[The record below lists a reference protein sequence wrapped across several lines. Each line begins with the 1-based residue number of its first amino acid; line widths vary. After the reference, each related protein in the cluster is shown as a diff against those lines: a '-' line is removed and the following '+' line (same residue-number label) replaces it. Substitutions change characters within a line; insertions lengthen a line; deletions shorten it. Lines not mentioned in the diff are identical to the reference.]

1 MNTISIDCGA
11 SFIKG
16 ALFSEGK
23 IVDRKDFST
32 PSESSVNDVF
42 YTDKVE
48 NIIKGVKAIIDYF
61 LNDQKEINICI
72 SNEMHGFILAY
83 EDDTPY
89 TGYVSWQKEFGSIKL
104 DDLSSVDILS
114 GDEFC
119 TAITRTGMNLRAGL
133 PSSNL
138 LYLLRSGKLSGK
150 KLYFFTLGDYIIKR
164 IFGKDCVCSESN
176 AAATGLYDLVEKKW
190 NEKLTGL
197 FNDCI
202 VFPEVGNKVLSVV
215 VDGVKYNVF
224 PAIGD
229 YQAALLGAGIEKPT
243 DISFNLGTGAQ
254 VSIISDSPSFSK
266 DYQILPFF
274 DGSYLRRIPHLPSGR
289 ALNVYF
295 RFIKDTLRSFDINV
309 EDGTI
314 WDVFNSSVLQALPN
328 EMLCSMSF
336 FENPVETRT
345 KGKIDNIG
353 EYDLTFPNLIK
364 LVYDQVANNFI
375 WAADNIVNPD
385 SVERIIFSGGIARR
399 IAYIREKIIGHYDSG
414 IEVVENSDETLLGLY
429 KYSLIDLEQ

>member
-16 ALFSEGK
+16 ALFSEGR

-48 NIIKGVKAIIDYF
+48 NIIKGVKAVIDHF
-61 LNDQKEINICI
+61 LNDEKEINICI

-83 EDDTPY
+83 EDGTPY
-89 TGYVSWQKEFGSIKL
+89 TGYVSWQKEFGGIKI

-114 GDEFC
+114 GEEFSS
-119 TAITRTGMNLRAGL
+119 AITKTGMNLRAGL

-150 KLYFFTLGDYIIKR
+150 KLYFYTLGDYIIKR
-164 IFGKDCVCSESN
+164 IFGEACVCSESN
-176 AAATGLYDLVEKKW
+176 AAATGLYDLIEKNW
-190 NEKLTGL
+190 SEKLTGL
-197 FNDCI
+197 FNDTI
-202 VFPEVGNKVLSVV
+202 VFPNIGNSVLSVV
-215 VDGVKYNVF
+215 VGGVKYNVF

-254 VSIISDSPSFSK
+254 VSIITDLLSFSK
-266 DYQILPFF
+266 DYQVLPFF
-274 DGSYLRRIPHLPSGR
+274 NGSYLRRIPHLPSGR

-295 RFIKDTLRSFDINV
+295 RFIKDTLRSFDVDIDDAAV
-309 EDGTI
+309 
-314 WDVFNSSVLQALPN
+314 WDVFNNSVAQALPN
-328 EMLCSMSF
+328 DMQCSMSF
-336 FENPVETRT
+336 FENPVENRT

-353 EYDLTFPNLIK
+353 EYDLSFSNLIK
-364 LVYDQVANNFI
+364 LVYDQVADNFI
-375 WAADNIVNPD
+375 WAADKVVNPD

-399 IAYIREKIIGHYDSG
+399 ITYIREKIIGHYDSG
-414 IEVVENSDETLLGLY
+414 IEVIENSDETLLGLY
-429 KYSLIDLEQ
+429 KYSIIELGQ